1 MFLDLF
7 TSKFTG
13 TARVALV
20 VVSIFAASS
29 AGAQT
34 WPDKSIT
41 LVAPFPP
48 GGTTDILARAV
59 AQNLQLELGQTV
71 VVQNK
76 PGAGG
81 TLGTGIA
88 ARAPADGYTLVLSN
102 VGNTAAGM
110 LYADLPFNFDSDF
123 THITTIAVVP
133 NVLIVTK
140 SSPYD
145 TLEQLLADTKKHP
158 GQVNFGSAGV
168 GTPQH
173 LNAELVAKQA
183 GLKIVHVPYKGASPM
198 MTDLIAGRVTFSIDT
213 AGSAI
218 SQMNAGMVKAL
229 AVTSLNRA
237 ALLPAVPTIAES
249 AGFAGFQA
257 TTWYGIEAPKGL
269 PDAIKEKIYRAV
281 VAMLKRPEMI
291 KTLDGMAALPG
302 GMPPAEYATFVTQET
317 KRWEALAEVFAATK
331 Q

>member
-1 MFLDLF
+1 MSFDHLINKLGAGF
-7 TSKFTG
+7 T
-13 TARVALV
+13 AALTL
-20 VVSIFAASS
+20 VSLIAATPVS
-29 AGAQT
+29 AQT

-41 LVAPFPP
+41 LIAPFPP

-59 AQNLQLELGQTV
+59 AQNLQAELGQTV
-71 VVQNK
+71 VVQNR

-81 TLGTGIA
+81 TLGTAIA
-88 ARAPADGYTLVLSN
+88 ARAAADGYTLLLSN

-110 LYADLPFNFDSDF
+110 LYPDLSFNFDSDF
-123 THITTIAVVP
+123 THITTVAVVP

-145 TLEQLLADTKKHP
+145 TLDQLLADTKKRP

-173 LNAELVAKQA
+173 LNAELLAKQA
-183 GLKIVHVPYKGASPM
+183 GLKMVHVPYKGASPM

-213 AGSAI
+213 AGSAV
-218 SQMNAGMVKAL
+218 SQMKAGMVKAL
-229 AVTSLNRA
+229 AVTSLNRV
-237 ALLPAVPTIAES
+237 ALLPDVPTISES
-249 AGFAGFQA
+249 NGLTGFQA
-257 TTWYGIEAPKGL
+257 TTWYGLEAPKGL
-269 PDAIKEKIYRAV
+269 PEAIKEKIYKAV
-281 VAMLKRPEMI
+281 LAMLKRPEML

-302 GMPPAEYATFVTQET
+302 GMPSAEYAALVGQET
-317 KRWEALAEVFAATK
+317 KRWEALADVFAATK

>member
-1 MFLDLF
+1 MFLDQF
-7 TSKFTG
+7 ISKFSAAVSATL
-13 TARVALV
+13 VAA
-20 VVSIFAASS
+20 SIFAASP

-41 LVAPFPP
+41 LIAPFPP

-59 AQNLQLELGQTV
+59 AQNLQRELGQTV

-123 THITTIAVVP
+123 THITTVAVVP

-145 TLEQLLADTKKHP
+145 TLDQLLADTKKRP

-218 SQMNAGMVKAL
+218 SQMKAGMVKAL

-237 ALLPAVPTIAES
+237 ALLPEVPTIAES

-281 VAMLKRPEMI
+281 LAMLKSPEMI
-291 KTLDGMAALPG
+291 KTLDAMAALPG
-302 GMPPAEYATFVTQET
+302 GMPPEAYTAFVNQET
-317 KRWEALAEVFAATK
+317 LRWDALAEVFAAAK

>member
-7 TSKFTG
+7 TSKFSDA
-13 TARVALV
+13 ARVTLV
-20 VVSIFAASS
+20 EISIFAAGS
-29 AGAQT
+29 GNAQT

-41 LVAPFPP
+41 LIAPFPP

-59 AQNLQLELGQTV
+59 AQNLQVELGQTV
-71 VVQNK
+71 IVQNK

-110 LYADLPFNFDSDF
+110 LYTDLPFNFETDF
-123 THITTIAVVP
+123 THITTVAVVP
-133 NVLIVTK
+133 NVLIVAK

-145 TLEQLLADTKKHP
+145 TLEQLLADTKKRP

-183 GLKIVHVPYKGASPM
+183 DLKIVHVPYKGASPM

-237 ALLPAVPTIAES
+237 ALLPAVPTIAETT
-249 AGFAGFQA
+249 GFVGFQA
-257 TTWYGIEAPKGL
+257 TTWYGIEAPRGL
-269 PDAIKEKIYRAV
+269 PDAIKEKIYKAV

-302 GMPPAEYATFVTQET
+302 GMPPVEYAAFVTQET

>member
-1 MFLDLF
+1 MSFLHLIRKLSGSLS
-7 TSKFTG
+7 T
-13 TARVALV
+13 ALV
-20 VVSIFAASS
+20 CLSLLVANPVLAEV
-29 AGAQT
+29 
-34 WPDKSIT
+34 WPDKTIT

-59 AQNLQLELGQTV
+59 AQNLQAELGQTV

-88 ARAPADGYTLVLSN
+88 ARAAADGYTLVLSN

-110 LYADLPFNFDSDF
+110 LYADLPFDFDTDF
-123 THITTIAVVP
+123 THITTVAVVP

-145 TLEQLLADTKKHP
+145 TLEQLLADTKKRP
-158 GQVNFGSAGV
+158 GQINFGSAGV

-218 SQMNAGMVKAL
+218 SQMKAGMVKAL

-237 ALLPAVPTIAES
+237 ALLPDVPTIAES
-249 AGFAGFQA
+249 PGFQGFQA
-257 TTWYGIEAPKGL
+257 TTWYGLEAPKGL
-269 PDAIKEKIYRAV
+269 PEALREKIYQAV
-281 VAMLKRPEMI
+281 LAMLKRPEMI

-302 GMPPAEYATFVTQET
+302 GMLPAEYANFVSQET
-317 KRWEALAEVFAATK
+317 KRWEALADVFAATK

>member
-1 MFLDLF
+1 MFLDQF
-7 TSKFTG
+7 ISKVSAAVSATM
-13 TARVALV
+13 VAA
-20 VVSIFAASS
+20 SIFAASP

-41 LVAPFPP
+41 LIAPFPP

-123 THITTIAVVP
+123 THITTVAVVP

-145 TLEQLLADTKKHP
+145 TLEQLLADTKKRP

-218 SQMNAGMVKAL
+218 SQMKAGMVKAL

-237 ALLPAVPTIAES
+237 ALLPEVPTIAES
-249 AGFAGFQA
+249 PGFAEFQA

-269 PDAIKEKIYRAV
+269 PDAIKDKIYRAV

-302 GMPPAEYATFVTQET
+302 GMAPEAYATFVSQET
-317 KRWEALAEVFAATK
+317 KRWDALADVFAATK

>member
-1 MFLDLF
+1 MSFLHLIRKLSGSLS
-7 TSKFTG
+7 T
-13 TARVALV
+13 ALV
-20 VVSIFAASS
+20 CLSLLVANPVLAEV
-29 AGAQT
+29 
-34 WPDKSIT
+34 WPDKTIT

-59 AQNLQLELGQTV
+59 AQNLQAELGQTV

-88 ARAPADGYTLVLSN
+88 ARAAADGYTLVLSN

-110 LYADLPFNFDSDF
+110 LYADLPFNFDTDF
-123 THITTIAVVP
+123 THITTVAVVP

-145 TLEQLLADTKKHP
+145 TLEQLLADTKKRP
-158 GQVNFGSAGV
+158 GQINFGSAGV

-218 SQMNAGMVKAL
+218 SQMKAGMVKAL

-237 ALLPAVPTIAES
+237 ALLPDVPTIAES
-249 AGFAGFQA
+249 PGFQGFQA
-257 TTWYGIEAPKGL
+257 TTWYGLEAPKGL
-269 PDAIKEKIYRAV
+269 PEALREKIYQAV
-281 VAMLKRPEMI
+281 LAMLKRPEMI

-302 GMPPAEYATFVTQET
+302 GMLPAEYANFVSQET
-317 KRWEALAEVFAATK
+317 KRWEALADVFAATK